1 MFEDDGRVRVKYDG
15 MHLDASFDGDGG
27 DVAAGKRPNS
37 GRLPP
42 KEVVIAIG
50 DGLSKAPP
58 ETELKAHDQVR
69 VVQSADSF
77 EGYKWQYSVVRHVH
91 SKLLIDINF
100 DSGEYSR
107 GLPCYAHEV
116 QRAV

>member
-1 MFEDDGRVRVKYDG
+1 M
-15 MHLDASFDGDGG
+15 AP
-27 DVAAGKRPNS
+27 GKRPNG

-42 KEVVIAIG
+42 KEVVIAVD

-58 ETELKAHDQVR
+58 ETELRAHDQVR

-77 EGYKWQYSVVRHVH
+77 EGYKWQYGVVRHVH
-91 SKLLIDINF
+91 GKLLIDINF